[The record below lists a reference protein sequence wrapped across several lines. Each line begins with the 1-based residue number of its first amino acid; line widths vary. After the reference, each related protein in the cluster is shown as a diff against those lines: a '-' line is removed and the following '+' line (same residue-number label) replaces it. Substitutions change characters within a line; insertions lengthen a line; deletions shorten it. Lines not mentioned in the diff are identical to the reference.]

1 MNEIFVRYKGSRFH
15 LTNCSIKGDL
25 LQITDTYLFLRKI
38 GHHVLFSRVNMMLLA
53 DRLQSTGHSDFLVE
67 RLHTRE
73 ILHLFLLLKLLSEI
87 SIVEICKV

>member
-1 MNEIFVRYKGSRFH
+1 
-15 LTNCSIKGDL
+15 
-25 LQITDTYLFLRKI
+25 
-38 GHHVLFSRVNMMLLA
+38 MMLLA